1 MTAIVVSILI
11 LALVIAFTLSGKMLV
26 TSARKTKVPVNSSDF
41 VSMDYSNMNVNRTK
55 SFVWDHSVCNW
66 ISNIKY

>member
-11 LALVIAFTLSGKMLV
+11 LALVIAFTLLWKMLV

-41 VSMDYSNMNVNRTK
+41 ASMDYSNMNVNRTK
-55 SFVWDHSVCNW
+55 SFYGIIQYV
-66 ISNIKY
+66 IGY